1 MTWLRFFSVPPKICM
16 VSSTIPNRKQ
26 KTNPI
31 AERAEYNPKSRQK
44 ENPLQISIFYG
55 GLESVEVFDV
65 EIEQLSL
72 DILTEEFTGF
82 LISYVCVSF

>member
-1 MTWLRFFSVPPKICM
+1 M
-16 VSSTIPNRKQ
+16 VSLTIPNKKQ

-31 AERAEYNPKSRQK
+31 AERAEQKPKSRQK
-44 ENPLQISIFYG
+44 ANPLQISIFYG

-72 DILTEEFTGF
+72 DILTEEFVGF
-82 LISYVCVSF
+82 LISYVYVLF